1 MDALVIGAGG
11 FVGSYLIQEL
21 NRKPLHVGATVL
33 PREHIRS
40 GNCDVFTLDIM
51 QESEIRNLLQTHR
64 PKQIYHLAAQSSVA
78 ASWKNPELT
87 IDVNIKGT
95 LHLLE
100 AVRSIEEYYP
110 RILLVGSGEEYG
122 YRKSGYP
129 KSVYFRP
136 VSEETPLHP
145 GNPYAM
151 TKACQNMIG
160 SLYAKAYG
168 MGIVMVRAFNHIGVG
183 QSPTFVAA
191 DFALQIAEIE
201 AGFRA
206 PVIQVG
212 NLSAKRD
219 FSDVRDIVRA
229 YTLLMEKG
237 YAGETYNV
245 GSGHAV
251 AIQEL
256 LDMLLEMSS
265 ESIVIEKNPARM
277 RPSDV
282 PVMEADISRLCQD
295 TGWKPEYPL
304 EETLRTMLNH
314 NRKNFGL
321 L

>member
-21 NRKPLHVGATVL
+21 NRKPLHIGATIL

-40 GNCDVFTLDIM
+40 GNCDIFTLDIM
-51 QESEIRNLLQTHR
+51 QESEIRNLLQIHR

-78 ASWKNPELT
+78 TSWKNPELT
-87 IDVNIKGT
+87 IDVNIKGV

-122 YRKSGYP
+122 ILKNNTC
-129 KSVYFRP
+129 P

-160 SLYAKAYG
+160 NIYARAYS

-191 DFALQIAEIE
+191 DFALQIAEME
-201 AGFRA
+201 AGFRP

-219 FSDVRDIVRA
+219 FSDVRDVVRA

-237 YAGETYNV
+237 CAGETYNV

-265 ESIVIEKNPARM
+265 ISIVTEKNPARM

-282 PVMEADISRLCQD
+282 PVMEADISRLRQD
-295 TGWKPEYPL
+295 TGWQPEFSL

-314 NRKNFGL
+314 HRKNFGL

>member
-21 NRKPLHVGATVL
+21 HQNSLHVGATIL
-33 PREHIRS
+33 PHEHVRA

-51 QESEIRNLLQTHR
+51 QESEIRNLLRTHR
-64 PKQIYHLAAQSSVA
+64 PKYIYHLAAQSSVA
-78 ASWKNPELT
+78 NSWKNPELT
-87 IDVNIKGT
+87 IDVNIKGV

-100 AVRSIEEYYP
+100 AVRTIEEYYP

-122 YRKSGYP
+122 YLKNGIC
-129 KSVYFRP
+129 P
-136 VSEETPLHP
+136 VNEETTLHP
-145 GNPYAM
+145 GNPYAV
-151 TKACQNMIG
+151 TKACQNMLG
-160 SLYAKAYG
+160 TVYAKAYG
-168 MGIVMVRAFNHIGVG
+168 MGIVMVRAFNHIGIG

-206 PVIQVG
+206 PVMQVG

-219 FSDVRDIVRA
+219 FSDVRDVVRA
-229 YTLLMEKG
+229 YVMLMEKG
-237 YAGETYNV
+237 CAGETYNV

-256 LDMLLEMSS
+256 LDILLELSS
-265 ESIVIEKNPARM
+265 ESIVIEQNPDRM

-282 PVMEADISRLCQD
+282 PVIEADISKLCED
-295 TGWKPEYPL
+295 TGWKPEYSL
-304 EETLRTMLNH
+304 QETLQTMLNH
-314 NRKNFGL
+314 NRKSFGL

>member
-21 NRKPLHVGATVL
+21 NRLPLHVGATIL

-40 GNCDVFTLDIM
+40 GQYDLFTLDILN
-51 QESEIRNLLQTHR
+51 QSDIRNLLDLHR
-64 PKQIYHLAAQSSVA
+64 PKFIYHLAAQSSVA
-78 ASWKNPELT
+78 MSWKNPELT
-87 IDVNIKGT
+87 VDINIKGV

-100 AVRSIEEYYP
+100 AVRSIEDYYP

-122 YRKSGYP
+122 FLKNLADAIPESA
-129 KSVYFRP
+129 
-136 VSEETPLHP
+136 PLHP
-145 GNPYAM
+145 GNPYAL
-151 TKACQNMIG
+151 TKACQNMLGTI
-160 SLYAKAYG
+160 YARAYG

-201 AGFRA
+201 AGFRP

-219 FSDVRDIVRA
+219 FSDVRDVVRA
-229 YTLLMEKG
+229 YSLLMEKG
-237 YAGETYNV
+237 FAGETYNV

-256 LDMLLEMSS
+256 LDILLDLSS
-265 ESIVIEKNPARM
+265 VSIAVEQNPERM

-282 PVMEADISRLCQD
+282 PVIQADISRLTAD
-295 TGWKPEYPL
+295 TGWTPEYSL
-304 EETLRTMLNH
+304 EETLWTMLNH

-321 L
+321 LS

>member
-21 NRKPLHVGATVL
+21 NQKSLHVGATIL

-40 GNCDVFTLDIM
+40 GNCDVFTLDVM
-51 QESEIRNLLQTHR
+51 QESEIRNLLRTHR
-64 PKQIYHLAAQSSVA
+64 PKYIYHLSAQSSVA
-78 ASWKNPELT
+78 VSWKNPELT
-87 IDVNIKGT
+87 VDVNIKGV

-122 YRKSGYP
+122 YLKEGIC
-129 KSVYFRP
+129 P
-136 VSEETPLHP
+136 VGEETPLHP
-145 GNPYAM
+145 GNPYAV
-151 TKACQNMIG
+151 TKACQNMLG
-160 SLYAKAYG
+160 TVYAKAYG

-219 FSDVRDIVRA
+219 FSDVRDVVRA
-229 YTLLMEKG
+229 YVMLMEKG

-256 LDMLLEMSS
+256 LDILLELSS
-265 ESIVIEKNPARM
+265 ESIVIEQNPDRM

-282 PVMEADISRLCQD
+282 PVIEADISKLCAD
-295 TGWKPEYPL
+295 TGWKPEYSL
-304 EETLRTMLNH
+304 QETLETMLNY